1 MSTRAGCGGLT
12 RRGLATPLAASWT
25 RAVCDSPSRH
35 GQASTVER
43 RMQGLPACAP
53 EGVKAAGLCLA
64 TVRASRPA
72 PPREACHPFLSPSQ
86 EAFGSVRQWLTI
98 FTVGVLLLPLRV
110 LYALL
115 LLALAWVLSV
125 LINHTGAGTTEAA
138 ERRRD
143 GGGNTPQRA
152 VAGPMQG
159 LRRRSR
165 RVARA
170 VLRWLTLALGYWG
183 VHHRKSINRGRHAD
197 GSYAEAPVIV
207 ANHCTLQDGLL
218 LLGEHDASLVV
229 GRGMAGFM
237 EAFARGQHCIDGDR
251 EVVKS
256 RLATLKQ
263 MHRNGGVRK
272 HDDGL
277 PLLVFPEPCCTNSRA
292 LIQFNTDVFTAGL
305 PVQPLLVRHTYT
317 HFDPAWC
324 CVRWPTTRLLFYTM
338 CQVYH
343 TVELEYLP
351 VYDPSAAERQD
362 ATLYAE
368 NVRRAMA
375 HAMQVPATEHN
386 DKDVRLTLA
395 AYDLKLP
402 VEAVNVEAGHPHF
415 AGMSYARMEHMLR
428 RFVAALHSRRG
439 NSTAVA
445 TPLRWRRHCHVPE
458 GFMTPLELGEFL
470 MPFASYPFLLDR
482 LLYHLSRHAAVRGMY
497 VAFRDFLSA
506 MNTEPVPWRAGSSD
520 ALQAVGEVYMDEM
533 ETEAAVTF
541 ALRRTFAMLLLAADA
556 LLAQK
561 KMVSATNDDVG
572 RLSPLT
578 PSCADAVAWGR
589 TSTFVYGSE
598 VRHLARTSPNA
609 VLCSMFTAT
618 AEGTWRGAMAGRNL
632 DRTMFEV
639 LCDIL
644 FFPHRTTMWRGT
656 PAKAPAQLTEEDAL
670 FAYIRDGGG
679 VSPAVMQTIDTSL
692 TATDDVTS
700 CITLQGFMRF
710 ARKHRA
716 TAEYF
721 HACCEHFLLG
731 DDLA

>member
-1 MSTRAGCGGLT
+1 MSTRAGCGSLT
-12 RRGLATPLAASWT
+12 RRALATPLAVSWT
-25 RAVCDSPSRH
+25 RAVCDSPSRRV
-35 GQASTVER
+35 QATTVER
-43 RMQGLPACAP
+43 RTQGSPACAP
-53 EGVKAAGLCLA
+53 RGVKAAGLCLA

-72 PPREACHPFLSPSQ
+72 LPREACHPFLSPLQ
-86 EAFGSVRQWLTI
+86 ESFGSVRQWLTI
-98 FTVGVLLLPLRV
+98 FTVGVLLFPLRV
-110 LYALL
+110 LYAVL

-125 LINHTGAGTTEAA
+125 LINHIGGGVTEAA
-138 ERRRD
+138 ERRQKRD
-143 GGGNTPQRA
+143 GNTPRRS
-152 VAGPMQG
+152 VAGPMRG
-159 LRRRSR
+159 LRQRSR

-170 VLRWLTLALGYWG
+170 VLRWLTLALGYWR
-183 VHHRKSINRGRHAD
+183 VHRRKSINHGRHAD
-197 GSYAEAPVIV
+197 GSYADAPVIV

-229 GRGMAGFM
+229 GGDRGGFM
-237 EAFARGQHCIDGDR
+237 DVFARGQRCIHEDR

-256 RLATLKQ
+256 RLALLKQ
-263 MHRNGGVRK
+263 MQRNGGVRK
-272 HDDGL
+272 HDGL

-292 LIQFNTDVFTAGL
+292 LIQFNTDAFTAGL

-317 HFDPAWC
+317 QFDPAWC
-324 CVRWPTTRLLFYTM
+324 CVRWPATRLLLYTM

-351 VYDPSAAERQD
+351 VYDPSSAERQD

-368 NVRRAMA
+368 NVRRVMA

-386 DKDVRLTLA
+386 DKDVWLTLA
-395 AYDLKLP
+395 AHDLRLP
-402 VEAVNVEAGHPHF
+402 LEAVNVEAGHPHF
-415 AGMSYARMEHMLR
+415 AGTSYARMEHMLR
-428 RFVAALHSRRG
+428 RFVAALHSRHG

-445 TPLRWRRHCHVPE
+445 TSLRWRPRCHVPE

-470 MPFASYPFLLDR
+470 MPFACYPILLDR

-506 MNTEPVPWRAGSSD
+506 MNTEPVPCQAGSPA

-533 ETEAAVTF
+533 EGEAAVMF

-561 KMVSATNDDVG
+561 KVLSAMNEGVG
-572 RLSPLT
+572 RLSPLA
-578 PSCADAVAWGR
+578 PSCADAMARGGS
-589 TSTFVYGSE
+589 STFVYGSE
-598 VRHLARTSPNA
+598 VRHLARTPPNN

-618 AEGTWRGAMAGRNL
+618 AEDTWRGAMAGRSL

-644 FFPHRTTMWRGT
+644 FLPHHTTMWRGT
-656 PAKAPAQLTEEDAL
+656 RAKAPAQLTEEDAL

-679 VSPAVMQTIDTSL
+679 VSPAVIQTIDTSL
-692 TATDDVTS
+692 TETDDATS
-700 CITLQGFMRF
+700 CITLRGFLCF